1 MMPTI
6 ILAAVACMSAIVTA
20 TVPLWR
26 SRRDSPES
34 LAVVLTGSASYLA
47 EVHQRLSE
55 LESRVL
61 YLEREN
67 RAYFN
72 LHGALPEH
80 EDWRRR

>member
-1 MMPTI
+1 MNATI
-6 ILAAVACMSAIVTA
+6 VLAVIALLSALTTA

-26 SRRDSPES
+26 NRRNSPDSM
-34 LAVVLTGSASYLA
+34 AVVLTGSANYLA
-47 EVHQRLSE
+47 EVHQRLGE

-61 YLEREN
+61 DLEREN

-80 EDWRRR
+80 EDWRRH